1 VRRAWGAFVRACAAR
16 EGGVASAIWRVAV
29 GVAVAR
35 TLLAVAWA
43 GAVPLVWWD
52 AADGGY
58 RDLGHGP
65 WLVAALGG
73 PTPGV
78 VGALWMTGVVGGVL
92 VALGLGGPVLAR
104 ALSFATLTAFQ
115 AVTDLNSHAGGSYDE
130 LLLNQ
135 LWLLTLLGPT
145 GTGSLE
151 CRLEHGSWTSH
162 AQVARWPRLLGVF
175 QAVLMYTTTGLQKLS
190 VHWVPG
196 GDLSALYYILQ
207 QPTWQHADHAWV
219 AWLYPLTQLGTLA
232 SWTWEVSAPLWGLA
246 VLAEEPGAPLGRLGA
261 WLRRWRARDV
271 YLAVGLAFHLGI
283 AALLDIGSFTW
294 ASLALYATFFS
305 PGTWARAL
313 ALDPAPRAAASR

>member
-1 VRRAWGAFVRACAAR
+1 MRGCAVR
-16 EGGVASAIWRVAV
+16 EGGVAVALWRVVV

-73 PTPGV
+73 PTPLV
-78 VGALWMTGVVGGVL
+78 VGALWTMAVVGGL
-92 VALGLGGPVLAR
+92 WVAVGLGGPVLAR
-104 ALSFATLTAFQ
+104 VVSFGTLTAFQ

-151 CRLEHGSWTSH
+151 CRLEHGSWTSS
-162 AQVARWPRLLGVF
+162 AQVARWPRLLVVF

-219 AWLYPLTQLGTLA
+219 AWFYPVTQVGTLV
-232 SWTWEVSAPLWGLA
+232 SWLWEVTAPLWGLA
-246 VLAEEPGAPLGRLGA
+246 VWAEEPDAPLGRLGA
-261 WLRRWRARDV
+261 WLRRWRVRDV
-271 YLAVGLAFHLGI
+271 YAGVGVTFHLGV

-294 ASLALYATFFS
+294 ASLALYTAFFAPS
-305 PGTWARAL
+305 WWSA
-313 ALDPAPRAAASR
+313 ALDLDPPRPGRPSR